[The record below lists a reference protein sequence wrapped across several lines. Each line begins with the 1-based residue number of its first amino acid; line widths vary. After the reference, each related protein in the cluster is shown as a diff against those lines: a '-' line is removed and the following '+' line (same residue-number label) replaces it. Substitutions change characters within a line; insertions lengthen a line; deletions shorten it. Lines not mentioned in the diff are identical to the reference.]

1 MQDILVNAGLQV
13 LIEVSMAKVII
24 TFKIMPE
31 GVEINL
37 EDLKSQIIKRITS
50 FGGIITEEKKE
61 PVAFGLNSLNI
72 TFNLDEDKGDTEKLE
87 EEICKIKGVQSCSV
101 IAVSRAMG

>member
-1 MQDILVNAGLQV
+1 MQDIPVNVDLQD

-31 GVEINL
+31 GVDINL
-37 EDLKSQIIKRITS
+37 EDLKSQIIKRITN

-61 PVAFGLNSLNI
+61 PVAYGLNSLNI
-72 TFNLDEDKGDTEKLE
+72 TFNLDEDKGDTERLE
-87 EEICKIKGVQSCSV
+87 EDICKIEGIQSCSV
-101 IAVSRAMG
+101 ISVSRAMG